1 METSKNMKK
10 RIMRNKSITNN
21 SNKKLYQFERSN
33 SNSNISSISKKT
45 GAFEEN
51 FLGGTVKMNSFS
63 TKISPNNLCFS
74 IQNNLNI
81 HSSVDLSIKDIKEK
95 TVYTNI
101 NISIDNPNFSIN
113 NIENNNNKNTNIIK
127 NTIIT
132 NNKLSS
138 FNENNNHTFISFKGS
153 KIESQTSEINSDKN
167 KIISSMYAD
176 YLANK
181 SNSENM
187 SENVRNESKIQKL
200 NECFDKNK
208 ILQYEFSKGNI
219 AGFSAYTYQNE
230 ENNNKNKL
238 SINININKEDNNNK
252 IHIIN
257 FFSLFC
263 GDIRDEDDDLAKF
276 LKNNFKDILLEEKEI
291 ISNTASA
298 IKNSFLKCETKYIN
312 YYLKEKIKKNQIS
325 KIQNCSIIIILIIDD
340 IIYVANVGNIISIIS
355 SKLSSKIEYLS
366 KESITQEEYE
376 NNIKKKR
383 KSLYSMINYNIN
395 FANELNSSQDCFNS
409 SKLNIIKNKDILNII
424 NLNTIYSY
432 NFIRVFPGKILDDII
447 LNSNKKNNINLTKK
461 NSNRKSAI
469 FLPSNNNK
477 KVKINNF
484 ITDNEQIT
492 NDKTKNDDLIR
503 TRRASLGPFFK
514 ISPKTKNYNPN
525 KNYRKSCAQNDSNN
539 KTKKIEI
546 VSSYPDIISFKHKK
560 NKHDFIFIGCC
571 QIFQKI
577 TNDKICKCVY
587 DTMKKCIKKHRS
599 FELFLGCVIKDIIKM
614 CISAGV
620 KRNISCLF
628 ICFSSIKNLY
638 LKQNIDELKNII
650 VPLCLTF
657 TNQNNYE
664 LYDELLSYN
673 FIDVDKANSY
683 NEIIEKN
690 IDKNSPKDELLDV
703 IEENEMDKQKSQTD
717 NKCGSSLK
725 NNSKIK
731 NLKKRCCCFC

>member
-560 NKHDFIFIGCC
+560 NKHDFIFIGCY